1 MSKSLTFEPVIETF
15 DKAEA
20 FVEEKIENI
29 KETYIKE
36 KLTHL
41 NSENSKN

>member
-1 MSKSLTFEPVIETF
+1 MSKSLTFEPVTETF
-15 DKAEA
+15 DKAGV

-41 NSENSKN
+41 YSENSKN